1 MSDTKNIRIL
11 YLADSFLSKYFE
23 QEYHNGRLNRGIVR
37 TFVGNTS
44 IDKTFFDSMNT
55 DRSLNARDYEA
66 FKTIIYGHGK
76 NSFRFN
82 DKKYNQFDH
91 STIITVADV
100 FNVFKDPDISLS
112 FFVNNKHKTV
122 HLSTLHNFIYFQITT
137 IVNNHK
143 NKIIASFE
151 DLGNDESVRSQLKDY
166 FSNIIFYSQS
176 NFEAVWLNLI
186 ENITN
191 KFTKHFENQDI
202 VFVEHGVCSSTYVFS
217 NSNIKKNVLIDNF
230 IDNAVFFDNNDVS
243 SIIDIIN
250 KNKNKIEKSVEDEF
264 YSTLQI
270 EKKSIDLELEHKR
283 LKGHIYNEK
292 ESKNDNQ

>member
-11 YLADSFLSKYFE
+11 YLADAFLSKYFD
-23 QEYHNGRLNRGIVR
+23 QEYHNGRLNRGSVR

-44 IDKTFFDSMNT
+44 VDKTFFDTMNT
-55 DRSLNARDYEA
+55 DQSLNARDYET

-76 NSFRFN
+76 NCFRFN
-82 DKKYNQFDH
+82 DKKYNKFDH
-91 STIITVADV
+91 SSIITVADV

-112 FFVNNKHKTV
+112 FFVHNKHKTI
-122 HLSTLHNFIYFQITT
+122 HLSTLHNFIYFHIAT
-137 IVNNHK
+137 IVNTHK
-143 NKIIASFE
+143 NKIISSFE
-151 DLGNDESVRSQLKDY
+151 DLGNDASVRSQLKDY

-191 KFTKHFENQDI
+191 KFIKHFEGQDI

-217 NSNIKKNVLIDNF
+217 NSNVKKNVLIDNF
-230 IDNAVFFDNNDVS
+230 IDNAVFFDKNDVS

-250 KNKNKIEKSVEDEF
+250 KNKDKIEKSVEDEF
-264 YSTLQI
+264 YNTLQT
-270 EKKSIDLELEHKR
+270 EKKAIDLELEHKR
-283 LKGHIYNEK
+283 LKGHIDYEQK
-292 ESKNDNQ
+292 AKNDTK